1 MDNNAVMSWNV
12 VKSLCKDQ
20 GVRVS
25 IELADRDEVEVWI
38 IYVDG
43 MQFVHKDIDRAIT
56 AAGDWARGR
65 KQ

>member
-1 MDNNAVMSWNV
+1 MSWNV

-20 GVRVS
+20 GFRVS
-25 IELADRDEVEVWI
+25 IELAGRPEGDVWV

-43 MQFVHKDIDRAIT
+43 MQFVHKDIDTAIK

-65 KQ
+65 QQ